1 MPRES
6 RRDFLR
12 PKGSFRWASIVAALV
27 FGLAASGCG
36 YRVVGRTNT
45 LPAEAKTIAI
55 PAFTNQTTTYRIE
68 QILTESVVHEFI
80 ARTKYRVV
88 PEPEA
93 ADLVLHGQVMAL
105 GAGGVGFDP
114 VSGVTT
120 TVLVTVTARVQL
132 QDRTGKT
139 LYQNNNLVFR
149 EPYQISENPNAFFQE
164 EGPALGRMSQD
175 FADQVVS
182 DILENF

>member
-1 MPRES
+1 M
-6 RRDFLR
+6 
-12 PKGSFRWASIVAALV
+12 LV
-27 FGLAASGCG
+27 CGLAASGCG

-45 LPAEAKTIAI
+45 LPAGSQTIAI
-55 PAFTNQTTTYRIE
+55 PAFANQTTTYRIE
-68 QILTESVVHEFI
+68 EILTESVVHEFI

-88 PEPEA
+88 PEENG
-93 ADLVLHGQVMAL
+93 ADLVLHGQVNSISA
-105 GAGGVGFDP
+105 GAVGFDP

-120 TVLVTVTARVQL
+120 TVLVTVALKVTL
-132 QDRTGKT
+132 QDHTGKT

-164 EGPALGRMSQD
+164 EGPALDRMSRD

>member
-1 MPRES
+1 M
-6 RRDFLR
+6 R
-12 PKGSFRWASIVAALV
+12 PKGSFCSASIVAALV

-45 LPAEAKTIAI
+45 LPAEAQTIAI
-55 PAFTNQTTTYRIE
+55 PAFINQTTTYRIE

-88 PEPEA
+88 PEQDG
-93 ADLVLHGQVMAL
+93 ADLVLHGQVINL
-105 GAGGVGFDP
+105 GAYGVGFDP

-120 TVLVTVTARVQL
+120 TVLVTMTARVQL
-132 QDRTGKT
+132 QDRMGKT
-139 LYQNNNLVFR
+139 LYQNNNLAFR
-149 EPYQISENPNAFFQE
+149 EPYQISENPNNFFQE
-164 EGPALGRMSQD
+164 EGPALVRMSRD

-182 DILENF
+182 DVLENF